1 MTFAKLIAQL
11 VTAPQAKDNL
21 LTDGQFTCIYPALP
35 AALEQIDHY
44 FQTRGISPADDLAFA
59 CVNSLPGALTLLYL
73 LQKGYR
79 FLLLPPAGDS
89 EKARELKPIARFCR
103 YRIIVERAQAEET
116 AAWMQA
122 PENFLKVE
130 KNAQFDREQDEGD
143 GEGKLYLRTSGSMGA
158 SKIAVYAH
166 TKLLG
171 NALNCVERFRLAGD
185 DRIVIPVPLCHM
197 YGLGAGFL
205 PALAVGASID
215 LQDNSNILR
224 YLEHERCFQ
233 PNVAFLIPS
242 FCEMLLQARK
252 SVRPYKRVVTA
263 TQRIREDTFR
273 AFDARFGGLVN
284 LYGSTEMGAIA
295 ACDPEES
302 VDVCATTIGNPMAG
316 VQLRIGD
323 TEAATDKALDTA
335 ELYCQHPYGFA
346 GYVDEKGQWIHRQAP
361 GAWYQTGD
369 LAKTDR
375 RGHIAIVDRVSN
387 SVNRNGY
394 LVLFTDI
401 EKALEQLN
409 PIEQAVV
416 VATPAEEKRG
426 QRLTV
431 FCALKRAVTLS
442 SDQIREACFD
452 LLPRYAIPDQVIVV
466 KALPILP
473 SGKVDRQSLVA
484 MAG

>member
-1 MTFAKLIAQL
+1 MTFARLIAQL
-11 VTAPQAKDNL
+11 ATAPHPKDPL
-21 LTDGQFTCIYPALP
+21 LTDGQFTCAYPALP
-35 AALEQIDHY
+35 AALGRIDRY
-44 FQTRGISPADDLAFA
+44 FQTSGISPADDLAFA

-79 FLLLPPAGDS
+79 FLLLPPSGDS
-89 EKARELKPIARFCR
+89 EKARDMKPMARFCR
-103 YRIIVERAQAEET
+103 YHIIVRRARAEEA

-122 PENFLKVE
+122 PGNFLTVE
-130 KNAQFDREQDEGD
+130 ENVQFDRVRDEGD

-166 TKLLG
+166 SKLLG
-171 NALNCVERFRLAGD
+171 NALNCAGRFRLAGD
-185 DRIVIPVPLCHM
+185 DRIVIPVPIFHM
-197 YGLGAGFL
+197 YGLGAGLL

-224 YLEHERCFQ
+224 YLERERCFL
-233 PNVAFLIPS
+233 PTVAFLTPS
-242 FCEMLLQARK
+242 FCEMLLQARR
-252 SVRPYKRVVTA
+252 SARPYKRVVTS

-295 ACDPEES
+295 ACDPEEP
-302 VDVCATTIGNPMAG
+302 VDVRATTIGKPMAG

-323 TEAATDKALDTA
+323 AEAATDKALDTA
-335 ELYCQHPYGFA
+335 ELHCQHPYGFA
-346 GYVDEKGQWIHRQAP
+346 GYIDEKGQWIRRMAA

-369 LAKTDR
+369 IAKTDQS
-375 RGHIAIVDRVSN
+375 GHIAVVGRVDN
-387 SVNRNGY
+387 SVNRDGY

-401 EKALEQLN
+401 EQALERLSAIQ
-409 PIEQAVV
+409 QAVV
-416 VATPAEEKRG
+416 VAIQAEEKRG

-431 FCALKRAVTLS
+431 FCALKPPATLS
-442 SDQIREACFD
+442 GDQIREACFEC
-452 LLPRYAIPDQVIVV
+452 LPRYAIPDQVIVV
-466 KALPILP
+466 KAWPVLP
-473 SGKVDRQSLVA
+473 SGKVDRRALVA